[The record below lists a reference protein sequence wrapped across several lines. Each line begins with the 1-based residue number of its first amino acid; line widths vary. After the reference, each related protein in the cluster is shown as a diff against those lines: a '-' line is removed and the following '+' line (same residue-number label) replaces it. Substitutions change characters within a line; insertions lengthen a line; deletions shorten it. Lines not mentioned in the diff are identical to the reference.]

1 MQPTWT
7 VKVYRMRKKNGREY
21 PYIYLPVEFK
31 SLIGKKLNLTV
42 QEGKLVLEI
51 IEG

>member
-1 MQPTWT
+1 MQPMWT

-42 QEGKLVLEI
+42 QDGKLVLE
-51 IEG
+51 EVD